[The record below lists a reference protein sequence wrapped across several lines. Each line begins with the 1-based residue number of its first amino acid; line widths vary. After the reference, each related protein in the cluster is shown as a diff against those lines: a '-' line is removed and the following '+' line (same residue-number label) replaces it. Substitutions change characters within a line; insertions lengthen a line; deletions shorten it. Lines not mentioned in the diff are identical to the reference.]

1 MKKPIFTVFD
11 NVAKQYM
18 APIFAEAT
26 DGVAIRN
33 IQTTMENSEHMF
45 AKHPQDYTLVRV
57 GTLDEETGTIDQN
70 TKGDVIELK
79 VLTKGE

>member
-33 IQTTMENSEHMF
+33 IQTTMENQEHMF
-45 AKHPQDYTLVRV
+45 AKHPQDYTLVRM
-57 GTLDEETGTIDQN
+57 GTFDEETGVIDQSS
-70 TKGDVIELK
+70 KSDVIELN
-79 VLTKGE
+79 VLTQGE